1 MSNNKQTSI
10 ESLFE
15 KLWDTPKDNLTWYA
29 ILEEHISMHKE
40 EKLTDYSDGYLEGFN
55 RALALV
61 ELTVEEY
68 KYDIFYDRG
77 LVKIHDRIKELKG

>member
-1 MSNNKQTSI
+1 MDNKQTSI

-15 KLWDTPKDNLTWYA
+15 KLWDTPKDKLTWYA

>member
-1 MSNNKQTSI
+1 
-10 ESLFE
+10 
-15 KLWDTPKDNLTWYA
+15 
-29 ILEEHISMHKE
+29 MHKE